1 MNHDMTIPAQKYNE
15 NKYKII
21 KKWEPKTP
29 IFFIYKWNEM
39 KRNYIDVSITW
50 IMLLKAHLAINI
62 K

>member
-29 IFFIYKWNEM
+29 IFFY
-39 KRNYIDVSITW
+39 
-50 IMLLKAHLAINI
+50 L
-62 K
+62 